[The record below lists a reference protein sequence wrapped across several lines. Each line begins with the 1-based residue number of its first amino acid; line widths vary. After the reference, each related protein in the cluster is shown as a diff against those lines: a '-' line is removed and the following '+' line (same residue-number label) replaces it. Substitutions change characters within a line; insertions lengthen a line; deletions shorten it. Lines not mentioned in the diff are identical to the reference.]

1 MSIIFLIVAA
11 CLCYIEYKVQGFFRT
26 KTISIKPD
34 FLSGTA
40 AIAMLLPL
48 YARGILKWSKSIY
61 GLIMLVLLWTVYS
74 SIIQMALNGKSNIP
88 EYMIA
93 SATLLSWLGIRGVAG
108 FAWVIA
114 FSACILSLITSNA
127 AMGGLG
133 FLFLVT
139 ASSAMS
145 CTPALARPSSCMRSD
160 KSFTAFP
167 MSRCSE
173 SPRT

>member
-1 MSIIFLIVAA
+1 
-11 CLCYIEYKVQGFFRT
+11 
-26 KTISIKPD
+26 
-34 FLSGTA
+34 
-40 AIAMLLPL
+40 MLLPL

-139 ASSAMS
+139 AFLG
-145 CTPALARPSSCMRSD
+145 CVLHTGLGPAQFMHEVRQEFHGFSHETVQRISEDVKAAGDLA
-160 KSFTAFP
+160 
-167 MSRCSE
+167 E
-173 SPRT
+173 GL